1 MLDFGYTGKQ
11 FKGLIFLT
19 LAEETTQKRRYFL
32 TGFRFEYP
40 MPVFYF
46 LTKFKIQSENFRI
59 AK

>member
-40 MPVFYF
+40 MPAN
-46 LTKFKIQSENFRI
+46 KIQDPI
-59 AK
+59 